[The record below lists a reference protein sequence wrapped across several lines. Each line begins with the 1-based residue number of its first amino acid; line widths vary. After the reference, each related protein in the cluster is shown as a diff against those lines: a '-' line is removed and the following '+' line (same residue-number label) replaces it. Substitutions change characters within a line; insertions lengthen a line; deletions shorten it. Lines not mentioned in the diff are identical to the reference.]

1 MDRLAKNTPTKMK
14 QAPIPIIGFKGS
26 PNMMY
31 PTIIAINGET
41 YNQVDGNTGFVLIR
55 ASNIIRAHQLIR

>member
-14 QAPIPIIGFKGS
+14 QAPIPIVGFKGS

-41 YNQVDGNTGFVLIR
+41 YNQVDGNTGFVFDK
-55 ASNIIRAHQLIR
+55 SQ